1 MQILFTDRR
10 YVLQVKTILDDD
22 FFLHISF
29 QKVSMYQMAVLL
41 LFNKSHRW
49 TVQEMEDETKI
60 QREVLIC
67 TISSLLQ
74 SRLLT
79 CLRMT
84 EDSAKIDIDS
94 NDNIELS
101 ADFHK

>member
-1 MQILFTDRR
+1 
-10 YVLQVKTILDDD
+10 
-22 FFLHISF
+22 
-29 QKVSMYQMAVLL
+29 MAVLL

-84 EDSAKIDIDS
+84 EDSAKVDIYS